1 MIVWQQIDGPK
12 QAVSFIKNRLL
23 QHLDRGERVTWLI
36 PGGSAAE
43 IARQVSTGLSGKQL
57 LSRLSITLTDE
68 RYGPPGHKD
77 SNWQL
82 PDKGFGLK
90 QANLYPV
97 LRGKDLQQTADG
109 YSSTLNRLLNESD
122 YSMALAGIGPD
133 GHIFGIKPGSP
144 AVDSSSNVVGYHW
157 DDYTRITPTINYL
170 EKVDEVIIYAV
181 GAEKRPQF
189 EALGQE
195 IPPARQPAQFLKR
208 LKKVIILNDYKGE
221 FL

>member
-1 MIVWQQIDGPK
+1 MIVWQQIGRPK

-23 QHLDRGERVTWLI
+23 QHLDRGKRVTWLI

-43 IARQVSTGLSGKQL
+43 IARQVAAGLSGKQF
-57 LSRLSITLTDE
+57 LSRLSVTLTDE

-97 LRGKDLQQTADG
+97 LRGKDLQQTADD

-122 YSMALAGIGPD
+122 YSVALAGIGPD

-144 AVDSSSNVVGYHW
+144 AVDSSSDVAGYHW

-170 EKVDEVIIYAV
+170 EKIDEVIIYSV
-181 GAEKRPQF
+181 GEEKWPQF